1 MEQHSGGPVSPTDP
15 IDCEGP
21 TSPRPMLEEEAE
33 KMMEEKR
40 KARRLSAATAVT
52 VEWQRWQALETEA
65 RRAGAITFSSDR
77 GDDATLA
84 RVRVA
89 MSRGRAAPPR

>member
-1 MEQHSGGPVSPTDP
+1 MQARATRSTWVCDLTGDDAAVNRQHRGGPVSPTDP

-40 KARRLSAATAVT
+40 KARRLSAD
-52 VEWQRWQALETEA
+52 Q
-65 RRAGAITFSSDR
+65 
-77 GDDATLA
+77 
-84 RVRVA
+84 
-89 MSRGRAAPPR
+89 

>member
-1 MEQHSGGPVSPTDP
+1 MWPINGHLIGDDAAVNRQHRGGPVSPTDP

-40 KARRLSAATAVT
+40 YY
-52 VEWQRWQALETEA
+52 
-65 RRAGAITFSSDR
+65 
-77 GDDATLA
+77 LA
-84 RVRVA
+84 RK
-89 MSRGRAAPPR
+89 AA